1 MRAYWCLRYENP
13 LKRPWPVRT
22 EDYARSAINAIRKS
36 EVDGVFS
43 PRLLSPNIPG
53 LILDVAPKRA
63 IPTMFETPFYVERTG
78 LASYGADKYVERPR
92 GPGWG
97 WFLPASFR

>member
-22 EDYARSAINAIRKS
+22 EDEARSAINAIRKS

-78 LASYGADKYVERPR
+78 LASYGADKYALGRQAAR
-92 GPGWG
+92 
-97 WFLPASFR
+97 LASFR

>member
-1 MRAYWCLRYENP
+1 
-13 LKRPWPVRT
+13 
-22 EDYARSAINAIRKS
+22 
-36 EVDGVFS
+36 VDGVFS